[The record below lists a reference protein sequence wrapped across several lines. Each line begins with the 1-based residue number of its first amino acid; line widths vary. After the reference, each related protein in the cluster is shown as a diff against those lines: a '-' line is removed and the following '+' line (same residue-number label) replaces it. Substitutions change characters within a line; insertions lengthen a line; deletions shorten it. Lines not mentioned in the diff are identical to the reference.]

1 MPLPVTAIGQRGI
14 QAMTSHDWPPSPP
27 CCCPSPRQLLWQL
40 ASPTLPVGGYTYS
53 EGLET
58 MVQRG
63 QLQDVAGLE
72 CWLTAELGSGAIRVD
87 AAVINCCLTALRE
100 GDRATAERHDAW
112 LTAQRSCGAMRQQ
125 QRQMGRSML
134 VLLRQLT
141 ADHGCPLADWPD
153 EAGLALVWSL
163 AGERFQLPA
172 VPLLEAFLFSWSANL
187 VSAAVRL
194 VPLAAR
200 DGQRLQLRL
209 QGPIATLAAAAPNLD
224 PQALWPETLGPA
236 MAQLGHD
243 GLYSRLFRS

>member
-1 MPLPVTAIGQRGI
+1 
-14 QAMTSHDWPPSPP
+14 MTRHDWPPSPP
-27 CCCPSPRQLLWQL
+27 CCCRSPRQLLWQL

-63 QLQDVAGLE
+63 TLQDVASLE
-72 CWLTAELGSGAIRVD
+72 CWLTAELSSGAIRVD
-87 AAVINCCLTALRE
+87 VATINRCLMALRA
-100 GDRATAERHDAW
+100 GDWATAEHHDAW
-112 LTAQRSCGAMRQQ
+112 LLAQRGCGAMRQQ
-125 QRQMGRSML
+125 QRQMGRSLL

-141 ADHGCPLADWPD
+141 ADGGCPMANWPD
-153 EAGLALVWSL
+153 EVGLALAWSL
-163 AGERFQLPA
+163 AGERFQLPV

-187 VSAAVRL
+187 ISAAVRL

-200 DGQRLQLRL
+200 HGQQLQLRL
-209 QGPIATLAAAAPNLD
+209 QEPIAALAAAAPNLD
-224 PQALWPETLGPA
+224 PQALWPETLGPT

>member
-1 MPLPVTAIGQRGI
+1 
-14 QAMTSHDWPPSPP
+14 MTSGDWPPSPP
-27 CCCPSPRQLLWQL
+27 CCCRSPQQLLWQL

-63 QLQDVAGLE
+63 QLQDMASLE
-72 CWLTAELGSGAIRVD
+72 CWLTAELSSGAIRVD
-87 AAVINCCLTALRE
+87 VATINRCLTALRA
-100 GDRATAERHDAW
+100 GDWATAERLDAW
-112 LTAQRSCGAMRQQ
+112 LLAQRGCGAMRQQ

-141 ADHGCPLADWPD
+141 ADHGCPLANWPD
-153 EAGLALVWSL
+153 EAGLALAWSL
-163 AGERFQLPA
+163 AGERFQLPVA
-172 VPLLEAFLFSWSANL
+172 PLLEAFLFSWSANL
-187 VSAAVRL
+187 ISAAVRL

-200 DGQRLQLRL
+200 HGQQLQLRL
-209 QGPIATLAAAAPNLD
+209 QGPIAALAAAAPNLD
-224 PQALWPETLGPA
+224 PQALWPETLGPT

>member
-1 MPLPVTAIGQRGI
+1 
-14 QAMTSHDWPPSPP
+14 MTSKDWPPSPP
-27 CCCPSPRQLLWQL
+27 CRCPSPRQLLWQL

-58 MVQRG
+58 MVQQGR
-63 QLQDVAGLE
+63 LQDVASLE
-72 CWLTAELGSGAIRVD
+72 CWLTAELSSGTVRVD
-87 AAVINCCLTALRE
+87 AATIHRCLTALRR

-112 LTAQRSCGAMRQQ
+112 LLAQRGCGAMRRQ

-134 VLLRQLT
+134 VVLRRLT
-141 ADHGCPLADWPD
+141 ADHGCPLAAWPG
-153 EAGLALVWSL
+153 EAGLALSWSL
-163 AGERFQLPA
+163 AGERFQLPT

-200 DGQRLQLRL
+200 HGQLLQLRL
-209 QGPIATLAAAAPNLD
+209 QAPVAALAAEAPSLD
-224 PQALWPETLGPA
+224 PQALWPETLGPT

>member
-1 MPLPVTAIGQRGI
+1 MAMGQGGV
-14 QAMTSHDWPPSPP
+14 QAMTSADWPPSPP
-27 CCCPSPRQLLWQL
+27 CCCRSPQQLLWQL

-58 MVQRG
+58 LVQQGTLR
-63 QLQDVAGLE
+63 DVASLE
-72 CWLTAELGSGAIRVD
+72 CWLTAELSSGAIGVD
-87 AAVINCCLTALRE
+87 AAVINRCLVALRA

-112 LTAQRSCGAMRQQ
+112 LVAQRGCEAMRQQ

-134 VLLRQLT
+134 VVLRQLT
-141 ADHGCPLADWPD
+141 ADHGCPLGHWPQ
-153 EAGLALVWSL
+153 EAGLALAWSL
-163 AGERFQLPA
+163 AGERFQLPVA
-172 VPLLEAFLFSWSANL
+172 GLLEAFLFSWSANL

-200 DGQRLQLRL
+200 HGQQLQLRL
-209 QGPIATLAAAAPNLD
+209 QDPIAALAAAAPNLD
-224 PQALWPETLGPA
+224 PQTLWPETLGPA

>member
-1 MPLPVTAIGQRGI
+1 
-14 QAMTSHDWPPSPP
+14 MTRPDWPSSPP

-40 ASPTLPVGGYTYS
+40 ASPTLPVGSYTYS

-58 MVQRG
+58 MVQQGR
-63 QLQDVAGLE
+63 LQDVASLE
-72 CWLTAELGSGAIRVD
+72 CWLTAELNSGAVRVD
-87 AAVINCCLTALRE
+87 AATINRCLLAQRE
-100 GDRATAERHDAW
+100 GDWATAQRHDAW
-112 LTAQRSCGAMRQQ
+112 LLAQRSCGAMRRQ

-141 ADHGCPLADWPD
+141 ADGGCPLAHWPD
-153 EAGLALVWSL
+153 EAGLALAWSL
-163 AGERFQLPA
+163 AGERFQLPVA
-172 VPLLEAFLFSWSANL
+172 ALLEAFLFSWSANL

-200 DGQRLQLRL
+200 DGQQLQLRL
-209 QGPIATLAAAAPNLD
+209 QAPIAALAAAAPSLD
-224 PQALWPETLGPA
+224 PQALWPETLGPT

>member
-1 MPLPVTAIGQRGI
+1 
-14 QAMTSHDWPPSPP
+14 MTRPDWPSSPP

-58 MVQRG
+58 MVQQGR
-63 QLQDVAGLE
+63 LQDVAGLE
-72 CWLTAELGSGAIRVD
+72 SWLTAELSSGAIRVD
-87 AAVINCCLTALRE
+87 AAVINRCLTALRG

-112 LTAQRSCGAMRQQ
+112 LLAQRGCGAMRQQ

-134 VLLRQLT
+134 VLLRHLT
-141 ADHGCPLADWPD
+141 ADQGCPLASWPD
-153 EAGLALVWSL
+153 EAGLALAWSL
-163 AGERFQLPA
+163 AGERFQLPVA
-172 VPLLEAFLFSWSANL
+172 PLLEAFLFGWSANL

-200 DGQRLQLRL
+200 DGQQLQLRL
-209 QGPIATLAAAAPNLD
+209 QGPIAALAATAPHLD
-224 PQALWPETLGPA
+224 PQALWPETLGA
-236 MAQLGHD
+236 TMAQLGHD

>member
-1 MPLPVTAIGQRGI
+1 
-14 QAMTSHDWPPSPP
+14 MTGRHWPPSPP

-58 MVQRG
+58 MVQQGTLR
-63 QLQDVAGLE
+63 DVAGLE
-72 CWLTAELGSGAIRVD
+72 CWLTAELGSGAIGVD
-87 AAVINCCLTALRE
+87 AATINRCLMALRR
-100 GDRATAERHDAW
+100 GDWATAERHDAW
-112 LTAQRSCGAMRQQ
+112 LLAQRGCGAMRQQ

-134 VLLRQLT
+134 ALLRQLT
-141 ADHGCPLADWPD
+141 ADHGCPLGSWPD
-153 EAGLALVWSL
+153 ETGLALAWSL
-163 AGERFQLPA
+163 AGERFQLPV

-187 VSAAVRL
+187 ISAAVRL
-194 VPLAAR
+194 VPLAAG

-209 QGPIATLAAAAPNLD
+209 QAPIAALAAAAPSLD
-224 PQALWPETLGPA
+224 PRGLWPETLGPT

>member
-1 MPLPVTAIGQRGI
+1 
-14 QAMTSHDWPPSPP
+14 MTSPGPVSITSPGWPPSPP
-27 CCCPSPRQLLWQL
+27 CCCPSPQQLLWQL

-58 MVQRG
+58 LVQQER
-63 QLQDVAGLE
+63 LQDVTSLE
-72 CWLTAELGSGAIRVD
+72 CWLRAELNSGAIRVD
-87 AAVINCCLTALRE
+87 VATIHRCLMALRA
-100 GDRATAERHDAW
+100 GDWEAAEEHDRW
-112 LTAQRSCGAMRQQ
+112 LLAQRGCGAMRQQ

-141 ADHGCPLADWPD
+141 ADYGCPLADWPD

-163 AGERFQLPA
+163 AGERFQLPV
-172 VPLLEAFLFSWSANL
+172 VPLLEAFLWSWSANL
-187 VSAAVRL
+187 ISAAVRL

-200 DGQRLQLRL
+200 DGQQLQLRL
-209 QGPIATLAAAAPNLD
+209 QEPIARLAAAAPALD
-224 PQALWPETLGPA
+224 PQALWPETLGPS

>member
-1 MPLPVTAIGQRGI
+1 MGQGGA
-14 QAMTSHDWPPSPP
+14 QAMTRPDWPPCPP
-27 CCCPSPRQLLWQL
+27 CCCRSSQQLLWQL

-58 MVQRG
+58 LVQRG
-63 QLQDVAGLE
+63 QLQDVASLE
-72 CWLTAELGSGAIRVD
+72 CWLTAELNSGAIRVD
-87 AAVINCCLTALRE
+87 AATINRCLTALRE
-100 GDRATAERHDAW
+100 GDWATAERYDAW
-112 LTAQRSCGAMRQQ
+112 LLAQRSCEAMRRQ

-134 VLLRQLT
+134 VILRQLT
-141 ADHGCPLADWPD
+141 ADHGCPLAKWPD

-163 AGERFQLPA
+163 AGERFQLPV

-187 VSAAVRL
+187 ISAAVRL

-200 DGQRLQLRL
+200 DGQQLQLRL
-209 QGPIATLAAAAPNLD
+209 QGPIAALAAAAPTLD
-224 PQALWPETLGPA
+224 PQAVWPETLGPA

>member
-1 MPLPVTAIGQRGI
+1 
-14 QAMTSHDWPPSPP
+14 MTNHAWPPSAP
-27 CCCPSPRQLLWQL
+27 CCCGSPRQLLWQL

-58 MVQRG
+58 MVQQGR
-63 QLQDVAGLE
+63 LRDIASLE
-72 CWLTAELGSGAIRVD
+72 CWLTAELSSGAIGVD
-87 AAVINCCLTALRE
+87 AATINRCLLALRG
-100 GDRATAERHDAW
+100 GDWATAERHDAW
-112 LTAQRSCGAMRQQ
+112 LLAQRSCGAMRQQ

-141 ADHGCPLADWPD
+141 ADGGCPLANWPH
-153 EAGLALVWSL
+153 EAGLALAWSL
-163 AGERFQLPA
+163 AGERFQLPV

-187 VSAAVRL
+187 ISAAVRL

-200 DGQRLQLRL
+200 HGQQLQLRL
-209 QGPIATLAAAAPNLD
+209 QAPIARLAAAAPSLD